1 VPAENITNSV
11 NVTCNEEEWNYDNN
25 NASKTVEI
33 VAFHKPV
40 KTVSNSTPY
49 YHDVVEYTLT
59 VMNFGNAMYMSE
71 FDVIDSLPEGLK
83 YLGTVN
89 ISGASLIR
97 ETENGQ
103 VVTWVLTQI
112 PARSNATIV
121 IRVEVN
127 NIGNLTNNLTVV
139 GPHGATDMVNCTINP
154 IPLADVSVNITSDK
168 DEYFVGDD
176 AIWTIVVSNAA
187 NGTNATNVSLKDL
200 FPSDYFEFVNCT
212 DENGNVYDLGDDW
225 IIPFVGNGTNVT
237 FLIHSIAKVPA
248 ENITNSINVTCNE
261 EEWNYYNN
269 NASKTVEIVA
279 FHKPVKT
286 VSNSTPYYHDVVEY
300 TLTVMNLGDTM
311 YMSEFDVID
320 SLPDGLKYLGTVN
333 ISGAVLIR
341 ESVKGQVV
349 SWVLTQISAR
359 SNATIVIRVQVN
371 DLGSLTNNLTVV
383 GPHGATDMVDCTVD
397 PIALTDVSVNI
408 TSDKDEYF
416 VDEIAIWT
424 VTVSNA
430 GNGTNATNVN
440 LKDLFPSEFE
450 FVDCILPNGTTYNS
464 TTGVWDIGFMGN
476 GTDVT
481 LVIISRAKTPADNI
495 TNSVNATC
503 SEDEWNYIN
512 NVADKTVRIVPFPEI
527 EKAVS
532 NATPYNHDAVEYTLT
547 VKNIADIKYADNLV
561 VIDSLPAGLIFRGT
575 VSIIGADIVENE
587 AVDGQT
593 ITWVIT
599 NISAKSSA
607 VITVKVFVN
616 DTGDFTNN
624 LTVISPNGYNDTV
637 NCTITAVPIADLEVI
652 KSNDFEVNVDEN
664 LYNGD
669 KVTWTIKVINKGPDD
684 AINTIVTDELPAGL
698 IYDSDDYGGIYD
710 QGIVSWNVGNLASGE
725 SVTIHIVTLIKAS
738 NVTITNPVGVTSDTH
753 DPDESNNHDNSSVYV
768 EPEADLEII
777 KSVSDKSPQKGD
789 MITWTIIVKNNGADT
804 AVNAVVTDKL
814 PSGVV
819 YDSDDSN
826 GAYDSIT
833 GIWNVGDLASG
844 ESASLRIYTKVVV
857 TNKVIVNLASV
868 TSDTYDPNEENNYCN
883 DSTTVPPVSD
893 LEVTAV
899 PDVTSV
905 TVGDEVEYTITV
917 VNHGPDAAINTF
929 AKIVIPDSLR
939 FLGVKPSKGTYNP
952 ETGIWTIGDL
962 EPGEKAVLKLDTKVV
977 KAGSISIKVSVE
989 SDTYDANLT
998 NNIEPVK
1005 INPKEPNHRN
1015 GTDVPHGNSSDVPSG
1030 KVYSPEKM
1038 PATGNP
1044 IVMMLLAL
1052 LAMVGLTSKRKS

>member
-1 VPAENITNSV
+1 
-11 NVTCNEEEWNYDNN
+11 
-25 NASKTVEI
+25 
-33 VAFHKPV
+33 
-40 KTVSNSTPY
+40 
-49 YHDVVEYTLT
+49 
-59 VMNFGNAMYMSE
+59 
-71 FDVIDSLPEGLK
+71 
-83 YLGTVN
+83 
-89 ISGASLIR
+89 
-97 ETENGQ
+97 
-103 VVTWVLTQI
+103 
-112 PARSNATIV
+112 
-121 IRVEVN
+121 
-127 NIGNLTNNLTVV
+127 
-139 GPHGATDMVNCTINP
+139 
-154 IPLADVSVNITSDK
+154 
-168 DEYFVGDD
+168 
-176 AIWTIVVSNAA
+176 
-187 NGTNATNVSLKDL
+187 
-200 FPSDYFEFVNCT
+200 
-212 DENGNVYDLGDDW
+212 
-225 IIPFVGNGTNVT
+225 
-237 FLIHSIAKVPA
+237 
-248 ENITNSINVTCNE
+248 
-261 EEWNYYNN
+261 
-269 NASKTVEIVA
+269 
-279 FHKPVKT
+279 
-286 VSNSTPYYHDVVEY
+286 
-300 TLTVMNLGDTM
+300 MNLGDTM

-349 SWVLTQISAR
+349 TWVLTQIPAR

-684 AINTIVTDELPAGL
+684 AVNTIVTDELPAGL

-939 FLGVKPSKGTYNP
+939 FLGVKPSKGTYDP

>member
-1 VPAENITNSV
+1 MSDALPKGLVGFVIDTIPDGTTFENGVWSIGDMNNGSVLVLVLKSVVNATNTTIVNNVSVTNDIYDPNPDNNNGTNKTVVPPEADLSIVKTVDCETTHNDTVVTWTIVVTNNGPDDALNVHVTDAIPDGLVYIPENSGYPADFNGTHVVWKIPKVVVGTPVSLTLKTRVNATNRTIANVV
-11 NVTCNEEEWNYDNN
+11 NVTSDIYDPFMDNNTAENKTAIPPEADLEVNKTVEPGRVYYGDTVVFTINVTNNGPDNATNVVVKDLVPEQFKVTGANDTNFNGTHIVIPKIVPGGHYAFTITAIAIANGTWENTASALCDENQTLIEDSVTVIVDSFADVSVNITSDKDEYFVDDVAIWTIVVSNAANGTNATNVNLKDLFPSDYFEFVNCTDEYGNVYDLGDDWVIPFMGNGTDVTFVIYSVAVTPGVDINNTAKVNCTEDEWNYDNN
-25 NASKTVEI
+25 NATKLVNI
-33 VAFHKPV
+33 VVLPQPV
-40 KTVSNSTPY
+40 KEVSNSTPY
-49 YHDVVEYTLT
+49 YHDTIEYNLT
-59 VMNFGNAMYMSE
+59 VVNDGKDNYM
-71 FDVIDSLPEGLK
+71 DNLTVVDSLPSGLQF
-83 YLGTVN
+83 LETVG
-89 ISGASLIR
+89 IVGA
-97 ETENGQ
+97 EFVGKEKVDGQ
-103 VVTWVLTQI
+103 VITWTVTNIT
-112 PARSNATIV
+112 ARATITV
-121 IRVEVN
+121 RVKVN
-127 NIGNLTNNLTVV
+127 DLGSLTNNLTII
-139 GPHGATDMVNCTINP
+139 GPRGTEATVNCTINP
-154 IPLADVSVNITSDK
+154 VALADVSVNITSDK

-200 FPSDYFEFVNCT
+200 FPSDYFKFVNCT
-212 DENGNVYDLGDDW
+212 DEYGNVYDLGDDW
-225 IIPFVGNGTNVT
+225 VIPFVGNGTNVT

-248 ENITNSINVTCNE
+248 ENITNSVNVTCNE
-261 EEWNYYNN
+261 KEWNYDNN

-341 ESVKGQVV
+341 ETENGQVV
-349 SWVLTQISAR
+349 TWVLTQIPAR

-575 VSIIGADIVENE
+575 VSI
-587 AVDGQT
+587 
-593 ITWVIT
+593 
-599 NISAKSSA
+599 S
-607 VITVKVFVN
+607 
-616 DTGDFTNN
+616 
-624 LTVISPNGYNDTV
+624 
-637 NCTITAVPIADLEVI
+637 
-652 KSNDFEVNVDEN
+652 
-664 LYNGD
+664 
-669 KVTWTIKVINKGPDD
+669 
-684 AINTIVTDELPAGL
+684 
-698 IYDSDDYGGIYD
+698 
-710 QGIVSWNVGNLASGE
+710 
-725 SVTIHIVTLIKAS
+725 
-738 NVTITNPVGVTSDTH
+738 
-753 DPDESNNHDNSSVYV
+753 
-768 EPEADLEII
+768 
-777 KSVSDKSPQKGD
+777 
-789 MITWTIIVKNNGADT
+789 
-804 AVNAVVTDKL
+804 
-814 PSGVV
+814 
-819 YDSDDSN
+819 
-826 GAYDSIT
+826 
-833 GIWNVGDLASG
+833 
-844 ESASLRIYTKVVV
+844 
-857 TNKVIVNLASV
+857 
-868 TSDTYDPNEENNYCN
+868 
-883 DSTTVPPVSD
+883 
-893 LEVTAV
+893 
-899 PDVTSV
+899 
-905 TVGDEVEYTITV
+905 
-917 VNHGPDAAINTF
+917 
-929 AKIVIPDSLR
+929 
-939 FLGVKPSKGTYNP
+939 
-952 ETGIWTIGDL
+952 
-962 EPGEKAVLKLDTKVV
+962 
-977 KAGSISIKVSVE
+977 
-989 SDTYDANLT
+989 
-998 NNIEPVK
+998 
-1005 INPKEPNHRN
+1005 
-1015 GTDVPHGNSSDVPSG
+1015 
-1030 KVYSPEKM
+1030 
-1038 PATGNP
+1038 
-1044 IVMMLLAL
+1044 
-1052 LAMVGLTSKRKS
+1052 